1 MTTGSVTAL
10 RRLTARLQEVGRQ
23 ERERMDRLFRTLG
36 ARLAAAR
43 QIDRELDRVLAN
55 RFNPLDYLRTDEL
68 GLSRILGDLL
78 DPHAAHGQGSAFLLR
93 FLEKL
98 GPHLPGG
105 SLLAF
110 ERASVDT
117 VCERSIGCA
126 GRLDVSI
133 EIKDGEQEPV
143 CIAIENKPYA
153 ADGDGQVDAY
163 LRFLKMQVPGAFSA
177 DLSVPAWRSAFHREP
192 ARTREHARF
201 GHTLLLPAGVRHRQS
216 GMKRRCSS
224 PFALTDWLRECG
236 LSCTVDRLRSFLRDT
251 ENFCHKTFGGVLTT
265 DTEHREVRDFILESE
280 ENLRTTL
287 TVLRAYPKVRN
298 EVVEGFLKRL
308 RKRVKRELK
317 DDSFE
322 VRCGFSDKPN
332 AGDEG
337 LWAWRSSWKGET
349 SWPYIWLGHDRPDA
363 AWWWLGVGFDPFAR
377 DDPDP
382 RIERLRE
389 PLADRLGPPHAK
401 AAKFPWY
408 RYLEEPYRD
417 WAPLLVRMHEEATQP
432 GALIEHLSSQFV
444 NLAKKAMD
452 EIDGASRWAQGRRSS
467 AAERSSATHTR

>member
-1 MTTGSVTAL
+1 
-10 RRLTARLQEVGRQ
+10 
-23 ERERMDRLFRTLG
+23 MDRLFRTLG

-43 QIDRELDRVLAN
+43 HVDRELDRVLAN

-163 LRFLKMQVPGAFSA
+163 LRFLRCRYPGRFLLIY
-177 DLSVPAWRSAFHREP
+177 LSPHGGPPSTESLPERASTQGLA
-192 ARTREHARF
+192 
-201 GHTLLLPAGVRHRQS
+201 TLSYCPQAYAIPERDEETLQL
-216 GMKRRCSS
+216 

-236 LSCTVDRLRSFLRDT
+236 LSCTVDRLRSFLRDI

-280 ENLRTTL
+280 DNLRTTL
-287 TVLRAYPKVRN
+287 TVLGAYPKVRN
-298 EVVEGFLKRL
+298 EVVTAFLRPL
-308 RKRVKRELK
+308 RENIERELQLK
-317 DDSFE
+317 GDFLT
-322 VRCGFSDKPN
+322 GYKFSDKP
-332 AGDEG
+332 GSRDEG
-337 LWAWRSSWKGET
+337 LWAWRSSWEGEEST
-349 SWPYIWLGHDRPDA
+349 PYIWLGHDRRDA
-363 AWWWLGVGFDPFAR
+363 AWWWLGVGFDPVSG
-377 DDPDP
+377 DHPDS
-382 RIERLRE
+382 RIESLRK
-389 PLADRLGPPHAK
+389 PLANRLGIPHAR

-408 RYLEEPYRD
+408 RYLDEAHRD
-417 WAPLLVRMHEEATQP
+417 WAPLLVRMHQEATQP
-432 GALIEHLSSQFV
+432 GALIEHFSSQFV
-444 NLAKKAMD
+444 NLAREAMD
-452 EIDGASRWAQGRRSS
+452 DIDRVSVKQ
-467 AAERSSATHTR
+467 